1 MTDVN
6 IVFLIS
12 LTIIAIGYLLKRTKI
27 LTEENGEVIARIIFN
42 LTLPAVILKVTS
54 TINLEITLILLP
66 LISILYGLFMVLI
79 GLIVFKKY
87 PKNIKGILFMSIIG
101 FNVANFSF
109 PLIEGIWGETGL
121 QLIAMVDAGNA
132 ISIFIIC
139 FTIGRIYSIKN
150 ENDESK
156 VNFKNVL
163 SSLLKSVPLISYIV
177 AIIINLSG
185 ILIPFFFSELI
196 DIISRANSPLVLL
209 LLGVFLNFRFQKNQ
223 WVMIGKSLLL
233 RYTLGLGCGLLLY
246 FLLPALIFN
255 ELFRIIIV
263 ISLILPVGLAVI
275 PFSVEL
281 EYDKKLMTIIVNL
294 SILISFGLVWILI
307 ILFSG

>member
-1 MTDVN
+1 
-6 IVFLIS
+6 
-12 LTIIAIGYLLKRTKI
+12 
-27 LTEENGEVIARIIFN
+27 
-42 LTLPAVILKVTS
+42 
-54 TINLEITLILLP
+54 
-66 LISILYGLFMVLI
+66 
-79 GLIVFKKY
+79 
-87 PKNIKGILFMSIIG
+87 MSIIG

-150 ENDESK
+150 ENDESE

-185 ILIPFFFSELI
+185 ILIPFFLSELI

-223 WVMIGKSLLL
+223 WVIIGKSLLL

>member
-12 LTIIAIGYLLKRTKI
+12 LTIIAIGYFLKSTKV
-27 LTEENGEVIARIIFN
+27 LTEENGETIARIIFN

-54 TINLEITLILLP
+54 TITFEITLILLP
-66 LISILYGLFMVLI
+66 IITILFALFMVLI
-79 GLIVFKKY
+79 GLVVFKKY
-87 PKNIKGILFMSIIG
+87 PKNMKGLLIMSIIG

-109 PLIEGIWGETGL
+109 PLIEGVWGESGL

-132 ISIFIIC
+132 VSIFIIC
-139 FTIGRIYSIKN
+139 FTMGRIYSPKSENN
-150 ENDESK
+150 ENK
-156 VNFKNVL
+156 INFKIMM

-177 AIIINLSG
+177 AIIINFSG
-185 ILIPFFFSELI
+185 ILIPFFLSELV
-196 DIISRANSPLVLL
+196 DMVSRANSPLALL
-209 LLGVFLNFRFQKNQ
+209 LLGVFLNFKFQKDQ
-223 WVMIGKSLLL
+223 WMMIGKSLLI
-233 RYTLGLGCGLLLY
+233 RYTLGLGFGLFLF
-246 FLLPALIFN
+246 FLLPAIFFS
-255 ELFRIIIV
+255 ELFRIIIA

-294 SILISFGLVWILI
+294 SILISFGLMWILI